1 MSVMWYKS
9 FYWHES
15 EQRPSC
21 AFTWKSKVSDVLI
34 SIYGLSMSSIVLIV
48 TRTWEWPIDWT
59 GNRDDSIISA
69 LKART
74 RR

>member
-1 MSVMWYKS
+1 
-9 FYWHES
+9 
-15 EQRPSC
+15 
-21 AFTWKSKVSDVLI
+21 
-34 SIYGLSMSSIVLIV
+34 MSSIVLIV